1 MVGSMASKARSRR
14 QSSSHA
20 TPSKHGAGHKVSAGT
35 KPAADV
41 ANVARPGHPTRT
53 PAVSSTTRGRPKDAN
68 VRSTGGL
75 TVPASSIANVKP
87 SDQKSSGKFVSP
99 KRLATNIMSVKS
111 KSASTHKSASTKSS
125 SSKSG
130 SSKSPTRKLTAQAS
144 KVTTA
149 KLANTKSSTGKSTK
163 PTSSPTSSP
172 ISARPVSSIGKGV
185 ANRVPTAKLHSENS
199 NSGKSTSGKSSADKS
214 ASDKSSSMKLDLS
227 KPSPG
232 KPSAPTAFQRAVKSL
247 NAFTDFEKLR
257 IVRYNTDNFDLS
269 RMRSLLRRIGNP
281 HEHIRTVHIAGTKG
295 KGSTAAMVAHML
307 EAQGYKVGIYS
318 SPHLIDVRERISI
331 LGGQPTTT
339 LGAPQTTSSVE
350 GSSTVQNAT
359 IVPAIVTGN
368 ASGGTTQMMPTSSTG
383 FASGGAFGN
392 ALGTLPT
399 IMGGTL
405 NQASSLINQPGVG
418 GGPFAPGAAQSST
431 ASLARL
437 ISEEDFVKLVKLI
450 EPIAK
455 KMKPMPSWFDVM
467 TAIAFKY
474 FADQK
479 VDIAIIET
487 GLGGRL
493 DSTNVIKPEVAAI
506 TSVSFDHMQQ
516 LGHTLARI
524 ATEKAGIFKPG
535 VPAVTVTQVPEV
547 EGVLKR
553 VAAEV
558 GAPLDVCGSS
568 IEFSYRFEASR
579 LGGRQYRVCLTTSN
593 SHFEHITVPLFGEH
607 QAINCGLAMAIID
620 KLKTRGLPIDDQK
633 AMEGLA
639 RTTLQ
644 GRMELLTSKPRILVD
659 AAHNAASVDAF
670 MRAVGQHVPYDSM
683 VLIFGCCGDKDIEG
697 MLGRITG
704 GADKVI
710 FTRVN
715 SIRSANP
722 HELAARYVEQYG
734 KMAQVADTLEDAL
747 AIAYRAV
754 TKEDIICITGS
765 FYLVG
770 EAKQK
775 LASLEPIFFPGGMP
789 AN

>member
-1 MVGSMASKARSRR
+1 M
-14 QSSSHA
+14 
-20 TPSKHGAGHKVSAGT
+20 PS
-35 KPAADV
+35 
-41 ANVARPGHPTRT
+41 
-53 PAVSSTTRGRPKDAN
+53 
-68 VRSTGGL
+68 
-75 TVPASSIANVKP
+75 
-87 SDQKSSGKFVSP
+87 
-99 KRLATNIMSVKS
+99 
-111 KSASTHKSASTKSS
+111 
-125 SSKSG
+125 
-130 SSKSPTRKLTAQAS
+130 
-144 KVTTA
+144 
-149 KLANTKSSTGKSTK
+149 
-163 PTSSPTSSP
+163 
-172 ISARPVSSIGKGV
+172 
-185 ANRVPTAKLHSENS
+185 
-199 NSGKSTSGKSSADKS
+199 
-214 ASDKSSSMKLDLS
+214 
-227 KPSPG
+227 
-232 KPSAPTAFQRAVKSL
+232 
-247 NAFTDFEKLR
+247 
-257 IVRYNTDNFDLS
+257 
-269 RMRSLLRRIGNP
+269 
-281 HEHIRTVHIAGTKG
+281 
-295 KGSTAAMVAHML
+295 
-307 EAQGYKVGIYS
+307 
-318 SPHLIDVRERISI
+318 
-331 LGGQPTTT
+331 
-339 LGAPQTTSSVE
+339 
-350 GSSTVQNAT
+350 
-359 IVPAIVTGN
+359 
-368 ASGGTTQMMPTSSTG
+368 SSTG

-392 ALGTLPT
+392 ALGTLPS
-399 IMGGTL
+399 IIGGALPNT
-405 NQASSLINQPGVG
+405 SSLVNQPGAG
-418 GGPFAPGAAQSST
+418 GGPFAPGAAQAST
-431 ASLARL
+431 ASLAHL

-455 KMKPMPSWFDVM
+455 KMKPMPTWFDVM

-479 VDIAIIET
+479 VDIAVIET

-506 TSVSFDHMQQ
+506 TSISFDHMQQ

-715 SIRSANP
+715 SVRSANP